1 MPPID
6 VSQSTVVFPI
16 VKVVIAGDAA
26 VGKTSL
32 IRRYCT
38 GMFRE
43 SRVATIGV
51 DFQIKIVELDGKAI
65 KLSIWDIAGQE
76 RFGAFRDSF
85 YRGAR
90 AVALVY
96 DVSVPATLETLPR
109 WQAEVS
115 RVCPSAKFVVVGN
128 KLDLGYRVSR
138 EQVEE
143 WASSMGYPYLETS
156 ALTAQGVEGF
166 FLTLARLATTRGK

>member
-1 MPPID
+1 MIQTD
-6 VSQSTVVFPI
+6 SNQSTVIFPI
-16 VKVVIAGDAA
+16 VKVVIAGDAG

-38 GMFRE
+38 GMFQE

-51 DFQIKIVELDGKAI
+51 DFQIKIVELDGKSI

-90 AVALVY
+90 SVALVY
-96 DVSVPATLETLPR
+96 DVSDPATLENLPR
-109 WQAEVS
+109 WQSEVV
-115 RVCPSAKFVVVGN
+115 RVCPTAKFVVVGN
-128 KLDLGYRVSR
+128 KLDLGYKVPHERVA
-138 EQVEE
+138 E
-143 WASSMGYPYLETS
+143 WAHSMGYPYVETS
-156 ALTAQGVEGF
+156 ALTAQGVEEF
-166 FLTLARLATTRGK
+166 FMSLARLATTKNK